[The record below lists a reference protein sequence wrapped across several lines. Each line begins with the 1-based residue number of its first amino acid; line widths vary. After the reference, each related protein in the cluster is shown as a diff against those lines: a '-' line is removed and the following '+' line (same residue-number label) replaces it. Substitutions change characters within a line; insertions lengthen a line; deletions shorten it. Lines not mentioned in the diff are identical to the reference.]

1 MIGDVLNRTKV
12 YCSEG
17 GCGVCAVNATITDT
31 NNNKTKTFSV
41 NSVRQFLLEYL
52 IRLKLKS

>member
-12 YCSEG
+12 YCNEG
-17 GCGVCAVNATITDT
+17 GCGVCAVNATVTDT

-41 NSVRQFLLEYL
+41 NSVR
-52 IRLKLKS
+52 